1 MKRNRIFSFF
11 SIFLLMFTFFS
22 CSTDLEIKAF
32 DDKSADINFNFDLGE
47 QIYSAIQNFTL
58 GISQMNENLNLE
70 NELSLF
76 DEKEIY
82 QVFNGSDFQNV
93 KVLVP
98 SKKELKITAKIPSPE
113 KQKAVN
119 EGSVLKIANF
129 ITCTNNSLTLLI
141 SPQNVQEIVASLPE
155 ETKSYLDLLMAPIL
169 GSEEMSSQDY
179 KDLLSLVYGEDLAK
193 SLGDA
198 NVKVSLF
205 APSGKTIKRAALSNT
220 EQSKTSASKAVF
232 TVPLLDFLTLQSSK
246 TFSISW

>member
-1 MKRNRIFSFF
+1 
-11 SIFLLMFTFFS
+11 
-22 CSTDLEIKAF
+22 
-32 DDKSADINFNFDLGE
+32 
-47 QIYSAIQNFTL
+47 
-58 GISQMNENLNLE
+58 MNENLDLE
-70 NELSLF
+70 KDISLF

-93 KVLVP
+93 QVLVP

-113 KQKAVN
+113 NQKAVN

-169 GSEEMSSQDY
+169 GSEKMSSQDY

-193 SLGDA
+193 SLSEA

-205 APSGKTIKRAALSNT
+205 APNGKTIKRAALSNT

>member
-1 MKRNRIFSFF
+1 MKKNRIFSFF
-11 SIFLLMFTFFS
+11 SIFLLSFTFFS

-32 DDKSADINFNFDLGE
+32 DDKSADINFDFDLGE

-58 GISQMNENLNLE
+58 GISQMSENLNLE
-70 NELSLF
+70 NELLLF

-179 KDLLSLVYGEDLAK
+179 KDLLSLVYGETLAK
-193 SLGDA
+193 SLSDA

>member
-11 SIFLLMFTFFS
+11 SIFLLVFTFFS

-32 DDKSADINFNFDLGE
+32 DDKSANINFNFDLGE

>member
-1 MKRNRIFSFF
+1 MKKNRIFSFF

>member
-1 MKRNRIFSFF
+1 MKKNRIFAFF
-11 SIFLLMFTFFS
+11 SIFLLLLMCVS

-47 QIYSAIQNFTL
+47 QIYKAIQNFTL
-58 GISQMNENLNLE
+58 GISQMNENLDLE
-70 NELSLF
+70 KDISLF

-93 KVLVP
+93 QVLVP

-113 KQKAVN
+113 NQKAVN

-169 GSEEMSSQDY
+169 GSEKMSSQDY

-193 SLGDA
+193 SLAEA

-205 APSGKTIKRAALSNT
+205 APNGKTIKRAALSNT